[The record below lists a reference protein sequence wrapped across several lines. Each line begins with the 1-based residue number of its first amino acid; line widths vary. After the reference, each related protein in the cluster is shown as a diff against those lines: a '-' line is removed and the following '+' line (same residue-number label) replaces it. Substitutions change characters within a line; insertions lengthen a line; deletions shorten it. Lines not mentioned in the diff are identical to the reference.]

1 MDLEQQRSW
10 LSLAQ
15 QPYSLVGKFLQQLST
30 LSAAD
35 ENNCHNK
42 ISSLIKPWLTSHHCK
57 INETLLDEAQDWLQ
71 QSGHSLVSYPMFP
84 DKLKTIKDPPA
95 LLFLA
100 GDPKLLY
107 LPMLAIVGSRKPGNA
122 GRENARY
129 FASSL
134 AEAGIT
140 LISGL
145 AVGIDGLVHQAAL
158 DAEGYTIAA
167 LGCGH
172 NISYPRNHKTLFQ
185 DIRVKGLL
193 ISEFSPNTPVRAH
206 QFPRRNRI
214 ISGLSMG
221 VLVVEAAIKSG
232 SLVTCRL
239 AAEQG
244 REVFAIPGDIT
255 NPMSRGCHHL
265 IRQGACL
272 VETPEQILEEL
283 GWCEYLSTTSQSQG
297 NLLTNNR
304 TTEKRTADEKSVL
317 NCLGRYPVTIDR
329 IVNRSEM
336 KMSLVLSLLFSL
348 ELKGLV
354 IGSADGYLK
363 K

>member
-10 LSLAQ
+10 LCLAQ
-15 QPYSLVGKFLQQLST
+15 QPYPLIREFLQQIST
-30 LSAAD
+30 FNLAD
-35 ENNCHNK
+35 EAD
-42 ISSLIKPWLTSHHCK
+42 SLIEISLLIEPWLKSHKCK
-57 INETLLDEAQDWLQ
+57 TDEVPVENALGWLE
-71 QSGHSLVSYPMFP
+71 QSNHNLMCYPQFP
-84 DKLKTIKDPPA
+84 EKLKTIKDPPA

-129 FASSL
+129 FASNL

-172 NISYPRNHKTLFQ
+172 NICYPRNHRTLFQ
-185 DIRVKGLL
+185 DIKQKGLL
-193 ISEFSPNTPVRAH
+193 ISEFAPDTPVRAH

-221 VLVVEAAIKSG
+221 VLVVEAAVKSG

-244 REVFAIPGDIT
+244 RDVFAIPGDIT
-255 NPMSRGCHHL
+255 NPMSQGCHHL

-283 GWCEYLSTTSQSQG
+283 DWCDNFVTTSHPQG
-297 NLLTNNR
+297 ELLNNN
-304 TTEKRTADEKSVL
+304 TVVKKTADEKLLL
-317 NCLGRYPVTIDR
+317 NCLNRHPVTIDR

-354 IGSADGYLK
+354 IGSADGYFK